1 MEIIK
6 KAIDIIK
13 TTLPTLIGKEIYVC
27 DLDFILTNK
36 VKIENNLD
44 DILECLNE
52 ILNPIPVINNNWDN
66 KILITKDIV
75 NEILDDINKNVI
87 CPNN

>member
-27 DLDFILTNK
+27 DLDFILTRN
-36 VKIENNLD
+36 VSLGNDLD
-44 DILECLNE
+44 SVLECLNE
-52 ILNPIPVINNNWDN
+52 ILNPIPIINDNWDN
-66 KILITKDIV
+66 QLLITQDIV